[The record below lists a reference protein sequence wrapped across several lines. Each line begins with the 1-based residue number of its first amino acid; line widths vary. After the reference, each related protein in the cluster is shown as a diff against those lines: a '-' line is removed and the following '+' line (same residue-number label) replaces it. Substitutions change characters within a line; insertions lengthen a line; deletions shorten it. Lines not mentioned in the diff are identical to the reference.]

1 MDSAAWD
8 ARYAASERVWSVEPN
23 QFVAAHLASLA
34 PGRALDLAA
43 GEGRNAVWL
52 STLEWDVTAV
62 DYSAVAIERGRAS
75 GADVTWVVGDVLTC
89 ALPADQDLV
98 LVSYLQLPATQMRQV
113 WPRAFA
119 ALRPGGTLFV
129 IGHDSSNL
137 TEGVGGP
144 QDPDCLYV
152 ADDVLDALH
161 TDDLL
166 IEEAGR
172 VPRVTEAG
180 TAYDVLVKVRRS

>member
-1 MDSAAWD
+1 MS
-8 ARYAASERVWSVEPN
+8 PT
-23 QFVAAHLASLA
+23 A
-34 PGRALDLAA
+34 PPRHAIPTVSRAA
-43 GEGRNAVWL
+43 GVG
-52 STLEWDVTAV
+52 STF
-62 DYSAVAIERGRAS
+62 SSR
-75 GADVTWVVGDVLTC
+75 
-89 ALPADQDLV
+89 
-98 LVSYLQLPATQMRQV
+98 RQV

-137 TEGVGGP
+137 SEGVGGP

-152 ADDVLDALH
+152 SDDVLDALH